1 MSCVSTAECSKYTL
15 FALIKRLQ
23 HLTKHN
29 GTLII
34 TTLQLCKPF
43 RNTSKQVGTG
53 CLDLLLDE
61 ERLKDAVEV
70 TSHLDSAMSRIGL
83 GGSSSGGMMG
93 HATPMATPHHT
104 PGFSPGFS
112 PGMGKYSTVCIYI
125 SIHTT
130 DLFIYI

>member
-1 MSCVSTAECSKYTL
+1 
-15 FALIKRLQ
+15 
-23 HLTKHN
+23 
-29 GTLII
+29 
-34 TTLQLCKPF
+34 
-43 RNTSKQVGTG
+43 
-53 CLDLLLDE
+53 LLLDE

-83 GGSSSGGMMG
+83 GGSSSGMMG